1 MVSLRIDHVLLENR
15 GTHDTRWNRSK
26 RSGKRDEIFL
36 ATKFGFI
43 RGEDYKRSSGVD
55 GSPEYVKEALQK
67 SLEKLG
73 TDHIDLWYLHRCVPM
88 GMLYTSSVALKLTSV
103 R

>member
-1 MVSLRIDHVLLENR
+1 MSPATGNTLSPRF
-15 GTHDTRWNRSK
+15 K
-26 RSGKRDEIFL
+26 RTGKRDEIFL

-88 GMLYTSSVALKLTSV
+88 GMLYSVTLKLTPV